1 MTEESIIVAY
11 AGLHELPPVAS
22 ACLSQSEVKW
32 AEQFKAPQR
41 RLQFVCARALL
52 RTVLERY
59 TGNTASSH
67 ELTTD
72 GKGKPVCVGGPAVSI
87 AHSGDTVICAVTD
100 RGEIGV
106 DIEFPDRRR
115 NIKGIADRFFAE
127 NEAVWLATQ
136 PDQHFY
142 MLWVLK
148 EAWLKATGLGLAGG
162 LDSLRCFVTP
172 PEIAAY
178 VADASSRLEDLSLY
192 TIDDALVGLASTIV
206 AHNTVII
213 DHWDTSVGRFNENS
227 GAQLIASTNQPTWRV

>member
-1 MTEESIIVAY
+1 MIDGSIIVAY
-11 AGLHELPPVAS
+11 TGLHELPPVAL
-22 ACLSQSEVKW
+22 ACLSQSEVER
-32 AEQFKAPQR
+32 ADQFKAPQR
-41 RLQFVCARALL
+41 QLQFVCARALL

-59 TGNTASSH
+59 TGDPASSH

-87 AHSGDTVICAVTD
+87 AHSGDIVICAVTD

-136 PDQHFY
+136 PDEHFY

-162 LDSLRCFVTP
+162 LDRLRCFVTP
-172 PEIAAY
+172 PDIEAY
-178 VADASSRLEDLSLY
+178 VADAGSKLEDLSLY
-192 TIDDALVGLASTIV
+192 TIDDALVGLASTIA

-213 DHWDTSVGRFNENS
+213 DHWDASVGRFDKNS
-227 GAQLIASTNQPTWRV
+227 GAQLIASTRQPIWQV